1 MITVETRETALKAL
15 YEAEIRLV
23 LPDSHA
29 PGSRASRLA
38 EGVWEEREAL
48 DAAIGSAAERWTV
61 ERMTPVDR
69 IILRIAL
76 YELRHRPEVPVAVI
90 ISEAVQLAKAY
101 STERSGA
108 FVNGVLARLAE
119 IERQPG

>member
-1 MITVETRETALKAL
+1 VTAVETRETALQAL
-15 YEAEIRLV
+15 YEAEIRRV
-23 LPDSHA
+23 LPEPPA
-29 PGSRASRLA
+29 PESRASRLA
-38 EGVWEEREAL
+38 QGVWREREEL
-48 DAAIGSAAERWTV
+48 DAVIGSAAEHWTV

-76 YELRHRPEVPVAVI
+76 YELRHRPDVPVAVI
-90 ISEAVQLAKAY
+90 ISEAVQLAKEY

-119 IERQPG
+119 MERPPG

>member
-1 MITVETRETALKAL
+1 VITVETRETALQAL
-15 YEAEIRLV
+15 YEAEMRLE
-23 LPDSHA
+23 LPDCLA
-29 PGSRASRLA
+29 PGSRASWLA
-38 EGVWEEREAL
+38 EGVWQERHAL
-48 DAAIGSAAERWTV
+48 DAAIGSVAERWTV

-69 IILRIAL
+69 IVLRMAL

-90 ISEAVQLAKAY
+90 ISEAVKLAKEY

-119 IERQPG
+119 LERPTG